1 MDTITAT
8 EVQYVRCIKPN
19 ANKSSKEYNRAL
31 VVEQLRSAGMIE
43 VANADHCDIELPKAF
58 VFQAVRISRAAF
70 PNRLTYIDFMGRYRC
85 LRKESWYESK
95 RQQSHSA
102 GNLAGL
108 QRRTDISDYF

>member
-58 VFQAVRISRAAF
+58 VFSGCANISCRIS
-70 PNRLTYIDFMGRYRC
+70 
-85 LRKESWYESK
+85 
-95 RQQSHSA
+95 
-102 GNLAGL
+102 
-108 QRRTDISDYF
+108 